1 MPSRRLQWDHKDTLS
16 ALRHAIMPAVAG
28 ASLAAVEAVQQGE
41 VSIDSIGRA
50 IVVALASGVLRAL
63 QRWLHDFEA
72 ER

>member
-1 MPSRRLQWDHKDTLS
+1 MPSRRLQWDHKDALS

-41 VSIDSIGRA
+41 VSIASIGRA
-50 IVVALASGVLRAL
+50 FVVAVGSGVLRAL

-72 ER
+72 DK